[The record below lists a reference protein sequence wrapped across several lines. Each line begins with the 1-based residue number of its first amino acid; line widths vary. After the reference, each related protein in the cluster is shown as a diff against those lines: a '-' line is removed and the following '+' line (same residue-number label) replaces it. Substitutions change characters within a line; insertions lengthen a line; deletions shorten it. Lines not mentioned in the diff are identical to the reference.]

1 MQRPDVY
8 IPFLRTYHNLTV
20 TGLSIRG
27 LQHVVLGLS
36 DSEPWLAAYACT
48 ATCAKP
54 HQSGIQQQHVDLVE
68 RGHAQ
73 HGGDK
78 GWR

>member
-1 MQRPDVY
+1 
-8 IPFLRTYHNLTV
+8 
-20 TGLSIRG
+20 